1 MAEALCVAGVFGDGL
16 VVSGVSPGG
25 VDDDVLKV
33 HHILVGPDDFLHF
46 LEILPAVGNT
56 GRVVETHVCFAGL
69 HFFGAGFGAGF
80 GALSCVF
87 CDSERVRPA
96 KGSAL
101 GFFAL
106 QGAFGVWQFFCWAAH
121 SWVVQAAEGCW
132 VWARDEKDIIDIAI
146 AAKPKIFFFISL
158 ISLMDD
164 LAPCKGGG
172 QSGL

>member
-1 MAEALCVAGVFGDGL
+1 
-16 VVSGVSPGG
+16 
-25 VDDDVLKV
+25 
-33 HHILVGPDDFLHF
+33 
-46 LEILPAVGNT
+46 
-56 GRVVETHVCFAGL
+56 
-69 HFFGAGFGAGF
+69 
-80 GALSCVF
+80 
-87 CDSERVRPA
+87 
-96 KGSAL
+96 L